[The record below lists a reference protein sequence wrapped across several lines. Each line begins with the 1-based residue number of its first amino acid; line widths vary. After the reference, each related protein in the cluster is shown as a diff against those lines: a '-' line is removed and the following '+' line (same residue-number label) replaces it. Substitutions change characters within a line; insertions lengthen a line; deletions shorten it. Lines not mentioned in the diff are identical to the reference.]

1 MIELS
6 LTQFLVGIL
15 ILAFLGAGVS
25 VSLHRRRDH
34 RRARAIRRRTLRC
47 RVCGRV
53 FLHSGTPGAQDCPD
67 CGRANLPGRDRRL
80 G

>member
-6 LTQFLVGIL
+6 LAEFFVGAL
-15 ILAFLGAGVS
+15 GLAFLGSAVS
-25 VSLHRRRDH
+25 VYVDRRRDH

-47 RVCGRV
+47 RICGWV
-53 FLHSGTPGAQDCPD
+53 FPHSGSAGTQECPG
-67 CGRANLPGRDRRL
+67 CGRANQPGRDRRL